1 MNTKLKCIILDDELP
16 GLAYLKLLCEQI
28 PELELVKVY
37 NDPLQLLEE
46 YTTLDFD
53 LGIIDIEMPGLN
65 GLDLA
70 RALSGKLVIFTTA
83 YREYAA
89 DAFEVDAV
97 DYIRK
102 PFQKERLSHAVLKA
116 ADRLEQKRRND
127 VAQFNTDLGRTI
139 LNFSEVNVIRTSE
152 TDSRDKK
159 ALLAGGKTIVIKN
172 TSFEHLMSV
181 LPKDQF
187 VRVNKQ
193 ELIALRIVRSYTTSD
208 VTSSLNE
215 GGKPLRFSLGDAYR
229 AGFLTAIN
237 KGIIR

>member
-1 MNTKLKCIILDDELP
+1 MSTKLKCIILDDELP

-28 PELELVKVY
+28 PELELVKVF
-37 NDPLQLLEE
+37 NDPLQLLAESS
-46 YTTLDFD
+46 TLDFD
-53 LGIIDIEMPGLN
+53 LCIIDIEMPALN

-70 RALSGKLVIFTTA
+70 RALAGKLVIFTTA

-102 PFQKERLSHAVLKA
+102 PFQKERLRHAVLKA
-116 ADRLEQKRRND
+116 VDRLEQKRRND

-139 LNFSEVNVIRTSE
+139 LNFAEVAVIRTSE
-152 TDSRDKK
+152 NDSRDKK
-159 ALLAGGKTIVIKN
+159 VLLTDGKTIVIKN
-172 TSFEHLMSV
+172 TSFEQLISI
-181 LPKDQF
+181 LPPGEF

-193 ELIALRIVRSYTTSD
+193 ELIALRIVRSYTNSD

-215 GGKPLRFSLGDAYR
+215 SGKPIRFSLGEAYR
-229 AGFLTAIN
+229 ASFLTAVS
-237 KGIIR
+237 KGQIK